1 MLGSVRSSP
10 VTSIVNESGQDDS
23 IQVAQAASGDGGASP
38 EHVLEKSKR
47 GNPFRFQ
54 DCNAVTHLD

>member
-23 IQVAQAASGDGGASP
+23 IQVAQVGSGDGGDGGDG
-38 EHVLEKSKR
+38 VLLR
-47 GNPFRFQ
+47 NIF
-54 DCNAVTHLD
+54 